1 MEKIQFKL
9 NLHENIKSVLQK
21 NIVVIT
27 GGPGFGKTR
36 LIEALSAKGFQVSG
50 EAAREIISEQMKS
63 GGDTLPW
70 KNVRDF
76 QQAVSQRRISFWE
89 SVSTNEWAFVD
100 RGIPDQL
107 AFASFRGFEPS
118 AMLKSMAAEYQYFP
132 VVFICPPWNEIYVQ
146 DEVRT
151 ESFDEACRIH
161 EMICKTYHDL
171 AYRLLDIPLC
181 PVEERCAFILSELK
195 LNPGNNQ

>member
-1 MEKIQFKL
+1 MR
-9 NLHENIKSVLQK
+9 K

-27 GGPGFGKTR
+27 GGPGFGKSS
-36 LIEALSAKGFQVSG
+36 LIEALSVKGFQVGG
-50 EAAREIISEQMKS
+50 EAAREIIGEQMET
-63 GGDTLPW
+63 GGETLPW
-70 KNVRDF
+70 KNRRAF
-76 QQAVSQRRISFWE
+76 QQAVSQRRIDFWE
-89 SVSTNEWAFVD
+89 SVDGVDWAFVD

-118 AMLKSMAAEYQYFP
+118 AILKSLASEYQYFP

-161 EMICKTYHDL
+161 EMICKTYNDL
-171 AYRLLDIPLC
+171 GYRLVDVPLC
-181 PVEERCAFILSELK
+181 SLEERCAFILSELK
-195 LNPGNNQ
+195 LSSGINQ